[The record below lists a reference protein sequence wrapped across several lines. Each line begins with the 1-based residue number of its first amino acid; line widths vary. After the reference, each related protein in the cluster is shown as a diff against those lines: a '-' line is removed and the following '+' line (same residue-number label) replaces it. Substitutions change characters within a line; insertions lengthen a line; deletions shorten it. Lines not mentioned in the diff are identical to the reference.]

1 MESFVTA
8 LQNHDA
14 VGNHPQGKR
23 IHQLTSKSFQKAAAG
38 LMLGAMVLW
47 VCALV
52 DVLKKEFPGE
62 NEKLMWILIIV
73 LTGWI
78 GALIYWFIGREKG
91 TLVAA

>member
-1 MESFVTA
+1 MSSMFGVVM
-8 LQNHDA
+8 LIW
-14 VGNHPQGKR
+14 V
-23 IHQLTSKSFQKAAAG
+23 AAAG

-91 TLVAA
+91 TLAAA